1 MTEGVFRP
9 GSGFLYR
16 INPAVKLVMLLVL
29 AACLFSAVD
38 LWRPFVIALAW
49 GVLVL
54 SVDAG
59 FRDLWRV
66 MRMLRWLLLFTLILH
81 LFFTPG
87 RTLLGVAW
95 LSYDGL
101 MRGLVINSQ
110 LLLAVLFSLL
120 LSWTTPPAAMARGLE
135 VVLAPLK
142 LFRVPV
148 RETTGLLLLVLHF
161 FPLIKE
167 EIDGEKVQMSGRQ
180 FKGLSMIKAWVA
192 RFEPILIRL
201 FDRADQLALDIVS
214 GNRQFSSEGDAV
226 PKVTRF
232 DIISFIVGVGVLL
245 MFWQV

>member
-29 AACLFSAVD
+29 AACLFSSVD
-38 LWRPFVIALAW
+38 LLRPLVIALVW
-49 GVLVL
+49 GALVL

-59 FRDLWRV
+59 VRDLWRV

-87 RTLLGVAW
+87 RTLMGVAW

-101 MRGLVINSQ
+101 LRGLVINSQ

-167 EIDGEKVQMSGRQ
+167 EIDGEKVQMSGQQ
-180 FKGLSMIKAWVA
+180 FKGLSMIKAWAA

-201 FDRADQLALDIVS
+201 FDRADQLALDIVT
-214 GNRQFSSEGDAV
+214 GNQQLSSEGDAV
-226 PKVTRF
+226 QKINRF
-232 DIISFIVGVGVLL
+232 DVISLIVGVAVLL
-245 MFWQV
+245 MLWQV